1 MSIDTTP
8 ATTVTVP
15 QCEAGL
21 GDIITRPG
29 ASQLIH
35 GVVIAE
41 TAVWP
46 DDRGVFFEVARIGHG
61 LISRFAPETTQM
73 SATFTFPGAI
83 KAFHYHLHQW
93 DCWAP
98 LSGMLQVALVDLRSD
113 SPTFRTKNTLYI
125 GEHRP
130 WQVLIPP
137 GVAHGYKVIG
147 DRRAGLVYVT
157 SRFYNPDDE
166 GRIPYNDPRLSYDW
180 ETQHK

>member
-1 MSIDTTP
+1 MSIDTKQV
-8 ATTVTVP
+8 ASIMIP
-15 QCEAGL
+15 QCEPGL
-21 GDIITRPG
+21 GSIVTTPNAG
-29 ASQLIH
+29 QLVH

-41 TAVWP
+41 MAVWP
-46 DDRGVFFEVARIGHG
+46 DDRGVFFEIARIGQG
-61 LISRFAPETTQM
+61 LVGHFDSATTQI
-73 SATFTFPGAI
+73 SATFTYPGAI

-93 DCWAP
+93 DCWIP
-98 LSGMLQVALVDLRSD
+98 SSGMLQVALVDLRPD
-113 SPTFRTKNTLYI
+113 SPTFRSKNTIYI

-147 DRRAGLVYVT
+147 ERRAGLVYVT

-180 ETQHK
+180 SLQNK